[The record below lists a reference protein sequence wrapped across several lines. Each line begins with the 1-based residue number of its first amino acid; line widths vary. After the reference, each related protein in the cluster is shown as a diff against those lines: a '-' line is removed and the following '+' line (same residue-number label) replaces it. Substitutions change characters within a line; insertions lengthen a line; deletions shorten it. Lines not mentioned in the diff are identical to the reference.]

1 MSGFLSF
8 SKYMSL
14 IKSELTMA
22 GYWFYSFL
30 HFLAQDE
37 DGVYKNGTRW
47 YMVKEQEAYLKPTRV
62 ANQNAGFPS
71 CCRQA
76 QSGI

>member
-37 DGVYKNGTRW
+37 DGVYKNGK
-47 YMVKEQEAYLKPTRV
+47 KEQEAYLKPT
-62 ANQNAGFPS
+62 
-71 CCRQA
+71 
-76 QSGI
+76 

>member
-14 IKSELTMA
+14 IKHELTMA
-22 GYWFYSFL
+22 GYWFYLFL

-37 DGVYKNGTRW
+37 AGVYKNGK
-47 YMVKEQEAYLKPTRV
+47 KEQDAHLKPTLV
-62 ANQNAGFPS
+62 ANQSPGFPS
-71 CCRQA
+71 CCPQA

>member
-37 DGVYKNGTRW
+37 DGVYKNGK
-47 YMVKEQEAYLKPTRV
+47 KEQEAYLKPTRV

-71 CCRQA
+71 CCHQA

>member
-22 GYWFYSFL
+22 GYWFYWFL

-37 DGVYKNGTRW
+37 DGVYKNGK
-47 YMVKEQEAYLKPTRV
+47 KEQEAYLKPTRV

-76 QSGI
+76 QSGIQ